1 MSRAYVGFYWT
12 LPVNRIGF
20 RHLPRDAAAAA
31 AVSTT
36 IRYQR
41 ALTHR
46 YVLALE
52 GRLEGRLL
60 GEIAFMDTRP
70 DRATAAVHEALDRV
84 GELTGGRRAAL
95 IHVAF
100 DERSWRDNRYLVD
113 HLRTLDIERIPLSP
127 EPIIL
132 DDQRLDPVQHFADWR
147 ERETEAMA
155 ALRLDAYAGLRAAL
169 ADAPE
174 GEGRW
179 RVISDRL
186 NARGIRTVRG
196 GPWNPENVRKLA
208 GRLPENGM

>member
-1 MSRAYVGFYWT
+1 MSGVYVGFYWT

-20 RHLPRDAAAAA
+20 RHLPGDAAAAA

-46 YVLALE
+46 YVINLE

-70 DRATAAVHEALDRV
+70 DRATAAVREALDRV
-84 GELTGGRRAAL
+84 GGLTGGRRAAL

-100 DERSWRDNRYLVD
+100 DERSWRDNGYLVD

-132 DDQRLDPVQHFADWR
+132 DGQRLDPIQHFADWR
-147 ERETEAMA
+147 ERETKAMA

-169 ADAPE
+169 AVIPE
-174 GEGRW
+174 GAGRW
-179 RVISDRL
+179 RAISDRL
-186 NARGIRTVRG
+186 NARGVLTVRG
-196 GPWNPENVRKLA
+196 GPWNPETVRKLA
-208 GRLPENGM
+208 SRLPENET